1 MYSYCNHIFAELN
14 CSPIFIAL
22 SSKPH
27 SYKGLSIDNILLYQ
41 IFLNFLALLALVRVI
56 FRLELVMPLGRAAF

>member
-1 MYSYCNHIFAELN
+1 MYSYFNHIFAELN
-14 CSPIFIAL
+14 NSSIFIAL

-27 SYKGLSIDNILLYQ
+27 SYKDLSIDNILLSQ